1 METIN
6 TIIRAKV
13 DALPDSPGVYRW
25 KDKDGRVIYVGKAV
39 NLKNRVRSYVREDK
53 NRSPYLFAV
62 PLQAPYFSLQI
73 NHRFLLHTHGI
84 ALLCSDSSKEHSTD
98 SYGIEGMDG

>member
-6 TIIRAKV
+6 TLIRAKV

-39 NLKNRVRSYVREDK
+39 NLKNRVRSYVRGGAGPG
-53 NRSPYLFAV
+53 RRPYCQDRTTGEGRA
-62 PLQAPYFSLQI
+62 A
-73 NHRFLLHTHGI
+73 
-84 ALLCSDSSKEHSTD
+84 SDD
-98 SYGIEGMDG
+98 